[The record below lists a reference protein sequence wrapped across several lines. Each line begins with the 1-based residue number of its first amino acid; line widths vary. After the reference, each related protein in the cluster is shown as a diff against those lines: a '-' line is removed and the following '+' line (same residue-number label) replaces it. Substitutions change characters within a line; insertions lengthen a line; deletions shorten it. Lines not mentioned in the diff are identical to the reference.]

1 MLIKNRA
8 KYYTRKK
15 PLSFLARAKL
25 HYEQFNKP
33 ILGLFF
39 LSFLEF
45 FVFAVELINATCCV
59 NKFHLTCVERV

>member
-1 MLIKNRA
+1 M
-8 KYYTRKK
+8 KK

-25 HYEQFNKP
+25 HYEKFNKP

-45 FVFAVELINATCCV
+45 FVLVVELIDATCCV
-59 NKFHLTCVERV
+59 DEFHLTSVEWV